1 MITQYKLQ
9 NNLTTKRLEKQASL
23 TLQTCEL
30 LSLLVTNDWVQNNV
44 TISLLFLQDVRVC
57 VRVCRGG
64 GGVMR
69 GAQMLGGMGTDN
81 NKTIREIKI
90 NIVQQV

>member
-1 MITQYKLQ
+1 MLQ
-9 NNLTTKRLEKQASL
+9 SHYFSFRM
-23 TLQTCEL
+23 C
-30 LSLLVTNDWVQNNV
+30 
-44 TISLLFLQDVRVC
+44 VC
-57 VRVCRGG
+57 VCVCRG